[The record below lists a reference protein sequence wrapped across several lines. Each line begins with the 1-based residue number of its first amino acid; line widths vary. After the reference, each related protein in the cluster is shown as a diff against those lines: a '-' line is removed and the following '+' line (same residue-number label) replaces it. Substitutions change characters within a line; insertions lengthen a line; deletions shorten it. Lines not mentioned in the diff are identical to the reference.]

1 MDRVG
6 ITVIG
11 VTHPEQVGALPGG
24 TNVIVLADDG
34 TYADDFLD
42 TDFGAHQLVV
52 RAFGHGS
59 AFFGVA
65 DKAREL
71 GASRVFFGGF
81 WELPKISVTAE
92 EDPVLAFDSPGLIAF
107 NAPFGDVMRDWTR
120 PASAYGDGL
129 NGWLT
134 THAVRAGLRVVA
146 ETRAPWNPLRT
157 DAVPTRRKLT
167 A

>member
-1 MDRVG
+1 MG

-11 VTHPEQVGALPGG
+11 ITHPEQVGVLPGG

-34 TYADDFLD
+34 THSDHFLD

-59 AFFGVA
+59 AFFAVA

-71 GASRVFFGGF
+71 GASRVLFGGF
-81 WELPKISVTAE
+81 RELATE
-92 EDPVLAFDSPGLIAF
+92 EDPVLVFDSPGLIAF
-107 NAPFGDVMRDWTR
+107 NAPFAERMSGWAR
-120 PASAYGDGL
+120 PASAYRDGL
-129 NGWLT
+129 KTWLT

-146 ETRAPWNPLRT
+146 AGTQAPWNPLRT
-157 DAVPTRRKLT
+157 DEVPMRRKLT